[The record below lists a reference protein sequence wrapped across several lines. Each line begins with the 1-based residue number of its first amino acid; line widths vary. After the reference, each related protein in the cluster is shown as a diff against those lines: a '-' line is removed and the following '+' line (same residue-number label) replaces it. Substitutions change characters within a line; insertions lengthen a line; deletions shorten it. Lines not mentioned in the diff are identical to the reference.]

1 MIIFFI
7 IKKIE
12 LKRNFKTGSE
22 RRKIFS
28 HGVLKRRNFI
38 RNKLKKQ
45 ERRINDG

>member
-1 MIIFFI
+1 MIIFLFN
-7 IKKIE
+7 KKIE

-38 RNKLKKQ
+38 KK
-45 ERRINDG
+45 